1 MALKAQQEAFC
12 QAYVADLKRNATR
25 AAISA
30 NYSEKT
36 AYSQA
41 SRLLKSVE
49 VKARI
54 RELEREA
61 LAEAGFEGEVLKAV
75 VMRQIANVA
84 LSDVTDIVQISPGRD
99 DSNREAVL
107 DAIAEQN
114 GGQRVL
120 DFGEVLVAPTPSMT
134 AEMTAAIKSIKVKTE
149 KGHVVGIDVDM
160 HDKLAALKLLAE
172 VAGITK
178 GDVPISGTL
187 NLEFGGKK
195 KMLALAKQM
204 ADEADFDAGAEED
217 EGSDYDS
224 G

>member
-25 AAISA
+25 AAIAA

-61 LAEAGFEGEVLKAV
+61 LAEAGFEGDVLKAT
-75 VMRQIANVA
+75 VMREITNIA
-84 LSDVTDIVQISPGRD
+84 LSNVTDIVQISPSRD
-99 DSNREAVL
+99 DPNREAVL
-107 DAIAEQN
+107 EAIAEQN

-120 DFGEVLVAPTPSMT
+120 DFGEVLVAPTPNMT
-134 AEMTAAIKSIKVKTE
+134 VEMAAAIRSIKCKTSD
-149 KGHVVGIDVDM
+149 KGVVTSIDVDM
-160 HDKLAALKLLAE
+160 YDKLSALKLLSE
-172 VAGITK
+172 IVGITK
-178 GDVPISGTL
+178 G
-187 NLEFGGKK
+187 E
-195 KMLALAKQM
+195 
-204 ADEADFDAGAEED
+204 GAEVNVYVAD
-217 EGSDYDS
+217 DLQKARKRSSGGVEGGTADVA